1 MKTLTTWNPV
11 REFDSLGDRLSRLF
25 DGFLLPARR
34 GDARGSEEGLGLAEW
49 MPAVDI
55 TETPKSYLI
64 KSDIPDVKK
73 EDIKVTLQN
82 GVLRISGERRMEKD
96 EKDKRHHRIER
107 SFGSF
112 VRMFTLPEDASSDGV
127 KAECK
132 DGVLTVTVPRTPKP
146 EAPPE
151 IAVKVT

>member
-1 MKTLTTWNPV
+1 MTWSPV

-25 DGFLLPARR
+25 DGFLTPSRR
-34 GDARGSEEGLGLAEW
+34 EAGSSETGTLSDWL
-49 MPAVDI
+49 PAVDI
-55 TETPKSYLI
+55 TETPRSYLI

-73 EDIKVTLQN
+73 EDIKVTLHG
-82 GVLRISGERRMEKD
+82 GVLRISGERKLEKD

-112 VRMFTLPEDASSDGV
+112 MRMFTLPEDASSDGV

-146 EAPPE
+146 EVPPE
-151 IAVKVT
+151 IDVKIT